1 MIMYKTLITRLNGVA
16 NNDSLPKLG
25 ELKIKFT
32 KGTKS
37 GNRNITLK
45 FSQKTEIKISGDSAF
60 SSGSKTTTLNVDQQ
74 AQLAFNNMNEME
86 ISFPKYNLVYLAI
99 NITDGGTAKFDIG
112 NLKYSKLL
120 EFINVSNTDVYGD
133 ISSISGLENLNG
145 FRVGNT
151 KVYGDLAAVSN
162 LLKLTVIDVGN
173 SNISGDLSA
182 ISNLSKLAY
191 VYMQNSRI
199 TGNLSAIS
207 NLSSLAY
214 VYMQNS
220 RITGNLSAISN
231 LSSLVRFEA
240 SNLDLVADV
249 SAVTNLSDLLYLYVD
264 KLKGNINTIDNLQ
277 NLRVL
282 VSTAAE
288 LTGDLALLPS
298 SMYRIELSKATKS
311 SFSWSDR
318 PSSAKVLSIYGSMV
332 LSNID
337 KMLIDNAKCEV
348 PTAGDN
354 NTKNFYIIGK
364 RTAASDSAVQTLQ
377 SKGYSVWVVES

>member
-99 NITDGGTAKFDIG
+99 NVTDGGTAKFDIG
-112 NLKYSKLL
+112 DLKYSKLL

-145 FRVGNT
+145 FRVANT

-162 LLKLTVIDVGN
+162 LLKLTVIEVAN
-173 SNISGDLSA
+173 TNISGDLSA

-191 VYMQNSRI
+191 VYMQNAHI

-207 NLSSLAY
+207 NLSKLA
-214 VYMQNS
+214 
-220 RITGNLSAISN
+220 RI
-231 LSSLVRFEA
+231 EA
-240 SNLDLVADV
+240 SNLDLVADI

-264 KLKGNINTIDNLQ
+264 KLKGNINTINNLQ

-288 LTGDLALLPS
+288 LTGDLAVLPS

-318 PSSAKVLSIYGSMV
+318 PSSAKILSIYGSMV
-332 LSNID
+332 LSDID

>member
-1 MIMYKTLITRLNGVA
+1 MNKCLITRLGGVV
-16 NNDSLPKLG
+16 NNNSLPKLG
-25 ELKIKFT
+25 ELTIKFT

-60 SSGSKTTTLNVDQQ
+60 DSGSKTKTLNADQQ
-74 AQLAFNNMNEME
+74 SQLSFNNMNEME
-86 ISFPKYNLVYLAI
+86 ISFPKYNLQYLAI

-112 NLKYSKLL
+112 DLKYSKLL
-120 EFINVSNTDVYGD
+120 EVINVSNTDVYGD
-133 ISSISGLENLNG
+133 ISSILDLELLNE
-145 FRVGNT
+145 FRVANT
-151 KVYGDLAAVSN
+151 KVYGDVSAISN
-162 LLKLTVIDVGN
+162 LSKLNVIALNDT
-173 SNISGDLSA
+173 IITGDLSA
-182 ISNLSKLAY
+182 ISNLSELSYAY
-191 VYMQNSRI
+191 LQGSRI

-207 NLSSLAY
+207 NLSEL
-214 VYMQNS
+214 
-220 RITGNLSAISN
+220 I
-231 LSSLVRFEA
+231 RFEA
-240 SNLDLVADV
+240 SGLDLVADI
-249 SAVTNLSDLLYLYVD
+249 SAMTNLSKLLYLYVD
-264 KLKGNINTIDNLQ
+264 KLMGNINTINNLQ

-288 LTGDLALLPS
+288 MTGDLALLPS

-318 PSSAKVLSIYGSMV
+318 PSSAKILSIYGSMV

-348 PTAGDN
+348 PTTGYN
-354 NTKNFYIIGK
+354 NTKNFYIIGN
-364 RTAASDSAVQTLQ
+364 RTSASDSAVQTLQ